1 VNTRYANIDLFR
13 TIAIVMVVFFHAV
26 NMSRP
31 PLWFWKLAETGSLGV
46 DLFFVLSG
54 FLIGTLYFKEH
65 QKFGSVSISRFIG
78 RRIFR
83 TVPMYWLF
91 MPLAYLPVFLVKK
104 TPFDW
109 QYLFFLQNYIV
120 EMPFYVISWSLCV
133 EEHFYLILPFV
144 MPFFLNNWGQNFP
157 KLSNFWKVGWYLLIL
172 FILLTPS
179 VLRTLNFQNH
189 LENNTFGYYHTATHF
204 RYEGLLLGVVLA
216 AISIYKPLVLQRL
229 ISYKNILFVV
239 TPLLVISTAY
249 VPEYMRHSVYY
260 TLVAL
265 FFALTLGVLYVH
277 KPIKI
282 ASHRLNHV
290 IAISSYSTYLV
301 HSLVIHAWV
310 QVFNKLHIPTPFITA
325 PIMFV
330 SAFLVG
336 YGVYYFI
343 EKKLMV
349 WRDVYVP
356 ARGKEKS
363 DMDTEVRE
371 TFEVSRT

>member
-1 VNTRYANIDLFR
+1 
-13 TIAIVMVVFFHAV
+13 MVVFFHAV

-31 PLWFWKLAETGSLGV
+31 PIWFWKIAETGSLGV

-144 MPFFLNNWGQNFP
+144 LPFFLKMYDINFT
-157 KLSNFWKVGWYLLIL
+157 KVSNFGKVGCYLLVV
-172 FILLTPS
+172 LLLVTPS
-179 VLRTLNFQNH
+179 VLRTINFQNH
-189 LENNTFGYYHTATHF
+189 LDNNTFGYFHTATHF

-216 AISIYKPLVLQRL
+216 AVSIYKPLVLQRL
-229 ISYKNILFVV
+229 ISYKNIVFVG
-239 TPLLVISTAY
+239 TPLLVLSMAY
-249 VPEYMRHSVYY
+249 VPEFVRHNIYY

-265 FFALTLGVLYVH
+265 FFALTLGVLFVH

-282 ASHRLNHV
+282 ASHWLNHT

-310 QVFNKLHIPTPFITA
+310 QIFNKIHISTPFITA
-325 PIMFV
+325 PIMFI
-330 SAFLVG
+330 SAFVVG

-349 WRDVYVP
+349 WRDDYVP
-356 ARGKEKS
+356 ARGKESSNSVYDIKGTQKTLIKRIYTGFLYLIGKKS
-363 DMDTEVRE
+363 V
-371 TFEVSRT
+371 